1 MCIYILKCNIYK
13 TVISSRENVFI
24 LQTAL
29 PYLCII
35 LYIFI
40 IVKIIEVFLIVMIL
54 ESVWHLLEATKKYDS
69 SFKCLES
76 ILMRILLVYC
86 KKQKQKQKKQ
96 KKPQRNKKRKKK
108 EERERERESE
118 KKDKSKV
125 NTKN

>member
-40 IVKIIEVFLIVMIL
+40 IVIIIEVFSNCYDLRICL
-54 ESVWHLLEATKKYDS
+54 APSGSNQKYDS

-76 ILMRILLVYC
+76 VLMRILLVYC
-86 KKQKQKQKKQ
+86 KKQKQKK
-96 KKPQRNKKRKKK
+96 NKRK
-108 EERERERESE
+108 
-118 KKDKSKV
+118 
-125 NTKN
+125 TH